1 MAGTGARKGLTRLL
15 QPVSSVF
22 NRQEQTALLFL
33 SAALLLGTGIA
44 LVDRYDPEAMEE
56 FHVVRAAVEVP
67 AGAPAADREPPPP
80 PEPAAPVAVNS
91 ATAAQLETLP
101 SIGPK
106 TAARIISFRERNG
119 PFARLEDLLEVRG
132 IGPATLE
139 KIRPA
144 VTLN

>member
-1 MAGTGARKGLTRLL
+1 M
-15 QPVSSVF
+15 F

-44 LVDRYDPEAMEE
+44 VVDRYDPEAMEE
-56 FHVVRAAVEVP
+56 FHVIEAAVEAP
-67 AGAPAADREPPPP
+67 IGAVHRPPPP
-80 PEPAAPVAVNS
+80 PAPAAPVAVNS
-91 ATAAQLETLP
+91 ATSAQLQTLP

-106 TAARIISFRERNG
+106 TAARIIGFRERNG
-119 PFARLEDLLEVRG
+119 PFSRLEDLLEVKG

>member
-1 MAGTGARKGLTRLL
+1 M
-15 QPVSSVF
+15 F

-44 LVDRYDPEAMEE
+44 VVDRYDPEAMEE
-56 FHVVRAAVEVP
+56 FHVIEAAVE
-67 AGAPAADREPPPP
+67 APSAAVAADRRPPPP
-80 PEPAAPVAVNS
+80 PASAAPVAVNS
-91 ATAAQLETLP
+91 ATSAQLQTLP

-106 TAARIISFRERNG
+106 TAARIIAFRERNG
-119 PFARLEDLLEVRG
+119 PFSRLEDLLEVKG

>member
-1 MAGTGARKGLTRLL
+1 MTTTGARNGLTRLVHR
-15 QPVSSVF
+15 VSSMF

-44 LVDRYDPEAMEE
+44 VVDRYDPEAMEE
-56 FHVVRAAVEVP
+56 FHVIEAAVEAP
-67 AGAPAADREPPPP
+67 SGAVAADRRPPPL
-80 PEPAAPVAVNS
+80 PEPAAPVGVNS
-91 ATAAQLETLP
+91 ATSAQLQTLP

-106 TAARIISFRERNG
+106 TAARIIGFRERNG
-119 PFARLEDLLEVRG
+119 PFSRLEDLLEVKG

>member
-1 MAGTGARKGLTRLL
+1 MADPGRLKGLTRLL

-44 LVDRYDPEAMEE
+44 VVDYYDPEAMEE
-56 FHVVRAAVEVP
+56 FHVIRAAVEVP
-67 AGAPAADREPPPP
+67 AGAPAADPRPLSP

-91 ATAAQLETLP
+91 ATAAQLQTLP

-106 TAARIISFRERNG
+106 TAARIISFREQNG
-119 PFARLEDLLEVRG
+119 PFSRLEDLLEVRG

-139 KIRPA
+139 KIRPS

>member
-1 MAGTGARKGLTRLL
+1 MITQGARNGLTRLL

-33 SAALLLGTGIA
+33 AAALLLGTGVA
-44 LVDRYDPEAMEE
+44 VVDRYDPEAMEE
-56 FHVVRAAVEVP
+56 FHVIEDAVEVP
-67 AGAPAADREPPPP
+67 AGASAAHHDPPPP
-80 PEPAAPVAVNS
+80 LEPAAAVAVNT
-91 ATAAQLETLP
+91 ATAAQLQTLP

-106 TAARIISFRERNG
+106 TAARIISFREQNG
-119 PFARLEDLLEVRG
+119 PFARLEDLLEVKG

>member
-1 MAGTGARKGLTRLL
+1 M
-15 QPVSSVF
+15 F

-33 SAALLLGTGIA
+33 SAALLLGTGISV
-44 LVDRYDPEAMEE
+44 VDRYHPEAMEE
-56 FHVVRAAVEVP
+56 FHVIEGAVEVP
-67 AGAPAADREPPPP
+67 AGRPPADRDPPPP
-80 PEPAAPVAVNS
+80 PEPVALVAVNS
-91 ATAAQLETLP
+91 ATAAQLQTLP

-106 TAARIISFRERNG
+106 TAARIINFREQNG
-119 PFARLEDLLEVRG
+119 PFSRLEDLLEVKG

>member
-33 SAALLLGTGIA
+33 SAALLLGTGLA

-67 AGAPAADREPPPP
+67 AGAPAADREP
-80 PEPAAPVAVNS
+80 APVAVNS

-106 TAARIISFRERNG
+106 TAARIIGFRERNG

>member
-1 MAGTGARKGLTRLL
+1 M
-15 QPVSSVF
+15 F

-33 SAALLLGTGIA
+33 SAALLLGTGVA
-44 LVDRYDPEAMEE
+44 VVDRYDPEAMEE
-56 FHVVRAAVEVP
+56 FHVIEGAVEVP
-67 AGAPAADREPPPP
+67 AEPPAADRDPPPP
-80 PEPAAPVAVNS
+80 PEPVVPVAVNS
-91 ATAAQLETLP
+91 ATAAQLQTLP

-106 TAARIISFRERNG
+106 TAARILSFREQNG
-119 PFARLEDLLEVRG
+119 PFSRLEDLLEVKG